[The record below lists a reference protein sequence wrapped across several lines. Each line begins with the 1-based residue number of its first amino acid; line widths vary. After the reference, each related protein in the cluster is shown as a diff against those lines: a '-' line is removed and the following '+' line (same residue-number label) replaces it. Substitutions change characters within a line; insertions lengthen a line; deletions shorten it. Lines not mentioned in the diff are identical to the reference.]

1 MNVNRAGLQ
10 WQLSGMSNITGGPKL
25 TSGGTLTCVLCFL
38 LSIGCSSETPS
49 SSVVIGGDCSAS
61 DNPSLPVD
69 STLYDRLL
77 IGDIDGD
84 GCVDVGGAGLSSVA
98 AGIDRVPSLVALLN
112 DESQDL
118 TLLAPSN
125 DAFAASSVF
134 IESISTSEELALL
147 KARLRQHIILSN
159 IDATAAMSVLGSP
172 LPTAAGNSLT
182 LLQGEDGSLQI
193 VDAGGRAVTLNEGR
207 AQSAS
212 NGTLYPIDT
221 LLAVVDAG
229 DGTEP
234 EGGDEPLVPTIPTNA
249 SATDIIRGTPE
260 LSEFAAL
267 LSENSFDLTL
277 ADPINNAFIII
288 APSNGYLRIGS
299 SSTTD
304 YLLSHIINLPDLNN
318 LLVPGIYFSTANT
331 AITVGGTTMEP
342 TIDGAPLRLLAEPG
356 TRGGSVYVLDGE
368 IPEQP

>member
-1 MNVNRAGLQ
+1 MDVKRSGQQVHLTGNSNDQSGLDPTPGRT
-10 WQLSGMSNITGGPKL
+10 LSW
-25 TSGGTLTCVLCFL
+25 TLLVVFC
-38 LSIGCSSETPS
+38 IGCSSETPS
-49 SSVVIGGDCSAS
+49 SSVVIGGDCGAS
-61 DNPSLPVD
+61 VNPSLLVD
-69 STLYDRLL
+69 STVYDRLL

-84 GCVDVGGAGLSSVA
+84 GCVDVGGAGLSSLA

-112 DESQDL
+112 DESQEL

-125 DAFAASSVF
+125 DAFAASAVS
-134 IESISTSEELALL
+134 IESINTSEELTLL
-147 KARLRQHIILSN
+147 ENRLRQHIILSN
-159 IDATAAMSVLGSP
+159 VDATAAMSLLGSP
-172 LPTAAGNSLT
+172 LLTADGSSVT
-182 LLQGEDGSLQI
+182 LLQGEDGGLQI
-193 VDAGGRAVTLNEGR
+193 VDAGGRAVALNEGR
-207 AQSAS
+207 TQSAS
-212 NGTLYPIDT
+212 NGKLYPIDT
-221 LLAVVDAG
+221 LLAVVDAR
-229 DGTEP
+229 DSTEP

-249 SATDIIRGTPE
+249 SATDIIRGTLE
-260 LSEFAAL
+260 VSEFAAL

-318 LLVPGIYFSTANT
+318 VLVPGIYFSTANT
-331 AITVGGTTMEP
+331 AITVGGTTMAP

-368 IPEQP
+368 IPGQP